1 LKNADVQQWVKQ
13 ATKTQLDNYASIVAM
28 ENKLVTKTLVARDG
42 IHIPDGKSYI
52 DSQKALD
59 AYSDF
64 WYKDIVIKP
73 NQTNFG
79 TGITIL
85 KRPYSAEE
93 FAQAINFAFQFDQR
107 ILIEHFFPGKEYRF
121 LVINHEVIAVLHREA
136 ANVIGNGQDSI
147 EELVRKK
154 NLHPMRGEGYRKPLE
169 KIKLEAI
176 EQQFLEKQ
184 KLNIHSVLAKG
195 EKVFL
200 RENSNISTGG
210 DSIDFTDS
218 MPDVYKKLAI
228 KATQSVE
235 AIICGVD
242 MMIQDYQQLEP
253 NGNYCLIELN
263 FNPAIHMHIF
273 PCVGHDRKVA
283 KKILET
289 LNSK

>member
-1 LKNADVQQWVKQ
+1 
-13 ATKTQLDNYASIVAM
+13 M
-28 ENKLVTKTLVARDG
+28 ENKLVTKTLMARAG
-42 IHIPDGKSYI
+42 INVPNGKSFTHTE
-52 DSQKALD
+52 SAVH

-64 WYKDIVIKP
+64 CDKDIVIKP

-85 KRPYSAEE
+85 KKPYTTEE
-93 FAQAINFAFQFDQR
+93 FTQAINFAFQFDER
-107 ILIEHFFPGKEYRF
+107 ILIEHFFSGKEYRF

-136 ANVIGNGQDSI
+136 ANVIGNGQDHI
-147 EELVRKK
+147 EELVRQK
-154 NLHPMRGEGYRKPLE
+154 NLHPMRGEGYRTPLE

-176 EQQFLEKQ
+176 EQQFLKKQ
-184 KLNIHSVLAKG
+184 MLNMHSVLAKG
-195 EKVFL
+195 EKIFL

-228 KATQSVE
+228 KATQSVG

-242 MMIQDYQQLEP
+242 MMIQDLQQLDP

-273 PCVGHDRKVA
+273 PYVGHDRKIA

-289 LNSK
+289 LKLIPNEKP